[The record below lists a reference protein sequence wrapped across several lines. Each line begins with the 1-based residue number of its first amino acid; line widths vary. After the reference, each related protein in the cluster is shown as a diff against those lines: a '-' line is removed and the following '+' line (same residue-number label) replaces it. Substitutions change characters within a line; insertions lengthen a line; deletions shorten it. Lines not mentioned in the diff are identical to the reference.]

1 MDRLSLKSDLLH
13 YKTPYATEAAFI
25 ERFLQLLED
34 RSNPYTRDRLHG
46 HLTASAW
53 VVDPAR
59 EQAVLILHKKLDRWL
74 QPGGHA
80 DGEENLIAV
89 ARKEVEEETGLKDLK
104 LVSEGIF
111 DIDIHAI
118 PANKKD
124 PEHDHYD
131 IRFIFEADPNSP
143 FLANHEVKQ
152 VAWKP
157 LSWINENL
165 KSQESIIRLV
175 QKTSAVA

>member
-1 MDRLSLKSDLLH
+1 MDRLSLKEDLLH
-13 YKTPYATEAAFI
+13 YKTPYASEAAFI

-34 RSNPYTRDRLHG
+34 RTNPYTRDRLHG

-59 EQAVLILHKKLDRWL
+59 EHAVLILHKKLDRWL

-80 DGEENLIAV
+80 DGDENLLAV
-89 ARKEVEEETGLKDLK
+89 ARKEVEEETGISNLK
-104 LVSEGIF
+104 LLHEGIF
-111 DIDIHAI
+111 DIDIHVI

-131 IRFIFEADPNSP
+131 IRYIFEADPGLP
-143 FLANHEVKQ
+143 FAANHEVKQ

-157 LSWINENL
+157 LTWITDNL
-165 KSQESIIRLV
+165 QTEPSIIRLV
-175 QKTSAVA
+175 QKTSSIA